1 MEVLDSPCGAVG
13 VARRAVAQRPWQAS
27 GPGWGQTDF
36 YFGPLGP
43 QVARFEIRLASAGLG
58 AGRGP
63 NGFYFGPLGAQMA
76 RNKIRLA
83 ASRPWGLPRL
93 LGPLRGPPSA
103 LLGRSW
109 RARVRACVH
118 AQGWAIHA
126 CVALACF
133 PNSRL
138 RPDRLRR
145 APAFRITDRARIAH
159 CGRIVLVHG
168 LSDYGLF

>member
-1 MEVLDSPCGAVG
+1 MSHVLEIEARGKTFGGQLGGLGQPMWCSGCGAQG
-13 VARRAVAQRPWQAS
+13 C
-27 GPGWGQTDF
+27 GPEA
-36 YFGPLGP
+36 L
-43 QVARFEIRLASAGLG
+43 AGLR
-58 AGRGP
+58 AGMGP
-63 NGFYFGPLGAQMA
+63 NGFYFRPLGSQVA

-133 PNSRL
+133 PNPRL